1 MAVLIPNLG
10 SMLRRMTPGERR
22 FAQRLESHLEHDYLC
37 WYDVPVGPQGLH
49 PDFLVL
55 NPRRGLLVL
64 EVKDWRLETI
74 RTMDRNSTQIQVN
87 GREKREANPLEQ
99 ARQYAFVVKGLLE
112 TDPLLIGESGT
123 RYQGRLLFPWGHGVV
138 LTNVSRK
145 AFAATDLGEVIPSER
160 VICQDEMLE
169 SEDPEVFQQRLW
181 AMFGVTFPCLLSMP
195 QIDRIRYHLF
205 PEIRVYQGTF
215 DVAPAAD
222 SEDAT
227 VPDIVRVMD
236 LRQEQLAR
244 SLGEGHRIIH
254 GVAGS
259 GKTMILGYRMGQLA
273 PAMRK
278 PILVLCYNKAL
289 AARLDYMVR
298 ERRLSEKV
306 NAYSFHSWCMR
317 QLQLYH
323 VPMPEGQGDE
333 LWVRVVASVI
343 NGVEKGQ
350 IPRAQYGAVLVD
362 EGHDFQPNWL
372 KLVVQMV
379 DPETNSLLVLY
390 DDAQNINNPRKRLG
404 FSFSELGIQARGRT
418 SILRLNYRNTAEV
431 MRVACEFARELLSP
445 EEAEEDGI
453 PLIAPESAGR
463 RGPVPD
469 LTRFQSEEH
478 ELGHIVEQARAF
490 HTAGTA
496 WKDMAILFRYHR
508 QGERIA
514 QAMRKAEIPFD
525 WLGRD
530 RATSRFQP
538 GDDSVKILTM
548 HSSKGLEFPVVFIPC
563 LECMPNPRL
572 EVASEAKLLYVA
584 MTRAMDRL
592 LLTHHAESTFVDRL
606 EEALRKAA

>member
-10 SMLRRMTPGERR
+10 SVLRRMTPGERR
-22 FAQRLESHLEHDYLC
+22 FAQRLESHLGHDYLC

-74 RTMDRNSTQIQVN
+74 RTMDRNSTQILVN

-112 TDPLLIGESGT
+112 TDPLLVGESGT

-145 AFAATDLGEVIPSER
+145 AFEATDLGEVIPSER

-169 SEDPEVFQQRLW
+169 SEDPEAFQQRLW
-181 AMFGVTFPCLLSMP
+181 AMFGVSFPCLLSMP
-195 QIDRIRYHLF
+195 QVDRIRYHLF
-205 PEIRVYQGTF
+205 PEVRVSQGTF
-215 DVAPAAD
+215 DLGPAAD

-236 LRQEQLAR
+236 LQQEQLAR

-298 ERRLSEKV
+298 ERKLSEKV

-323 VPMPEGQGDE
+323 VLMPQGQGDE

-343 NGVEKGQ
+343 NGVQKGQ

-362 EGHDFQPNWL
+362 EGHDFQPDWL

-418 SILRLNYRNTAEV
+418 TILRLNYRNTAEV

-445 EEAEEDGI
+445 EEAGEDGI

-469 LTRFQSEEH
+469 LTRFPSEEH

-490 HTAGTA
+490 HAAGTA
-496 WKDMAILFRYHR
+496 WKDIAILFRYHR
-508 QGERIA
+508 QGEHIA
-514 QAMRKAEIPFD
+514 QAMGKAEIPFD

-530 RATSRFQP
+530 RANSRFQP

-563 LECMPNPRL
+563 LESMPNPRL

-592 LLTHHAESTFVDRL
+592 LLTHHAGSTFVDRL